1 MLKNFQLKITYKPF
15 INKVVLWQVY
25 PNIYRKYEKI
35 DFSLTKG
42 DEEIV

>member
-1 MLKNFQLKITYKPF
+1 MLKIFQMKITYKSF
-15 INKVVLWQVY
+15 INKDVLWQVY

-35 DFSLTKG
+35 NFNLTKG